1 MPLNFQPSDIGIDP
15 DDYATGQI
23 AIKDASGLFA
33 PGAGADLSNAAPEQT
48 GTPAPGTSA
57 ESSRADHV
65 HGLGVLDSFEMRSPD
80 GTLFVFTVDNVGG
93 LTTTGTEVD
102 VRATTG
108 GDVRFTTSGD
118 RRVPAGV

>member
-1 MPLNFQPSDIGIDP
+1 MPLNFQPSDVGVDP
-15 DDYATGQI
+15 ADYATGQI
-23 AIKDASGLFA
+23 AIKDASGLFV
-33 PGAGADLSNAAPEQT
+33 PGAGADLSDAAPEPT
-48 GTPAPGTSA
+48 GTPAPGVSV

-65 HGLGVLDSFEMRSPD
+65 HGLGVLDAFEMRSPD
-80 GTLFVFTVDNVGG
+80 GTLFVFTVDNAGA